1 MQHIIDEADQN
12 QTPSCLQTKIHV
24 SYHRILVLKL
34 YHDCTQKQQDPL
46 RTNVFR
52 LQAIM
57 AYYHFVGEAGLI
69 CSICSVVV

>member
-1 MQHIIDEADQN
+1 MYYNIFHEPSQN
-12 QTPSCLQTKIHV
+12 KTPGGFVHLINRHT
-24 SYHRILVLKL
+24 LVFKL
-34 YHDCTQKQQDPL
+34 FHDCTQKQQDPL

-69 CSICSVVV
+69 CSICAVNV